1 MSYTY
6 DQRKRP
12 LGQNETAPVPT
23 DAPGPDL
30 SALMTGA
37 ASPSASQKGQ
47 PFDLDATIKAK
58 MENAFGDL
66 SAVRFYRS
74 QAVGN
79 AGAEAVARGN
89 EIAFAPGMSDFST
102 RAGQERLG
110 HELSHVMSQQSGQ
123 VRGRGF
129 LVNSSLEAR
138 ADREGALAAAGQQI
152 YGGPVTSSLSVAAP
166 SPSVSGAM
174 QAKRKTQQNY
184 ENIWAAERE
193 KHRPS
198 YEAALNLPPRD
209 PTQEEKRPWEL
220 TQEELDA
227 NHFNPTND
235 PLLAQHQGYVDTQT
249 SPEDAYQ
256 GFAMMAGNGSQYG
269 LKDETG
275 RRDWNPYEVDPDH
288 FKAKLK
294 NMLRVVHDYPE
305 LRGMV
310 GNMKSMPAPIS
321 VMAAGSTLGGTRP
334 APLYYNSTIDSMG
347 WWGRMKHKL
356 FQKGNKWFGI
366 TNQSDMEYTGTH
378 ELGHV
383 LNSLL
388 LNPKNS
394 DDAYNDWSYS
404 ITADKIVQAALK
416 KVMSKEEFKKLKR
429 FKENDSKKEHLRGQL
444 DLKGSNLYKKGHTS
458 RYGQKNATEFFA
470 EAFADVYT
478 HGKNARP
485 ASIAVVQEYESRY
498 KEMKEKPDVKGM
510 DLIPDDDPQD
520 VDELN
525 DSMIAHNPDRQ
536 KIKRIYGN

>member
-102 RAGQERLG
+102 RAGQER
-110 HELSHVMSQQSGQ
+110 
-123 VRGRGF
+123 
-129 LVNSSLEAR
+129 
-138 ADREGALAAAGQQI
+138 
-152 YGGPVTSSLSVAAP
+152 
-166 SPSVSGAM
+166 
-174 QAKRKTQQNY
+174 
-184 ENIWAAERE
+184 
-193 KHRPS
+193 
-198 YEAALNLPPRD
+198 
-209 PTQEEKRPWEL
+209 
-220 TQEELDA
+220 
-227 NHFNPTND
+227 
-235 PLLAQHQGYVDTQT
+235 
-249 SPEDAYQ
+249 
-256 GFAMMAGNGSQYG
+256 
-269 LKDETG
+269 
-275 RRDWNPYEVDPDH
+275 
-288 FKAKLK
+288 
-294 NMLRVVHDYPE
+294 
-305 LRGMV
+305 
-310 GNMKSMPAPIS
+310 
-321 VMAAGSTLGGTRP
+321 
-334 APLYYNSTIDSMG
+334 
-347 WWGRMKHKL
+347 
-356 FQKGNKWFGI
+356 
-366 TNQSDMEYTGTH
+366 
-378 ELGHV
+378 LGHV